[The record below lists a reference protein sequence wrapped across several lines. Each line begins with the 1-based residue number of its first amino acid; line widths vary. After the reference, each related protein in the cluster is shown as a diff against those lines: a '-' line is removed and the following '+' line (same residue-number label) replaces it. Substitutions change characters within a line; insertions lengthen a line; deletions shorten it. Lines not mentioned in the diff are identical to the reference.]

1 MARTKV
7 LNTFTAGVEKFL
19 DQNAG
24 VSNIIISNITT
35 GSVTASV
42 RVRLPYGNAYL
53 IKDAVI
59 ATGTNLLA
67 LDNQLLQTA
76 SSKITVETN
85 TTAGIEVV
93 YTAL

>member
-1 MARTKV
+1 MAKTKV
-7 LNTFTAGVEKFL
+7 LNTFTAGVEKFF

-24 VSNIIISNITT
+24 ISNIIISNITT

-42 RVRLPYGNAYL
+42 RVRLPDGNAYL

-93 YTAL
+93 YTSL